1 MASSK
6 SRTLLLDA
14 DIFCYQASAATE
26 GVWYFDGKDNP
37 PCVDADLDAA
47 LAMVDARIEA
57 VANKLKASRLIVCL
71 TDSHNFRKDVW
82 PLYKA
87 NRSGSRKPTFL
98 NETKAHLAEKYET
111 YQRPG
116 LEADDCMGIL
126 STHKSLVPGE
136 KIIVSTDKDMGTIP
150 GLLFN
155 PDKDKEPRRISKQD
169 ADRKFMSQVLTGD
182 ATDGYPGCPGI
193 GPKKADAILNKGN
206 PSVASMWASVL
217 TAYASKG
224 LTERDALVQA
234 RMARILR
241 AEDWDFQKKAP
252 RLWCPPRLTKP
263 HTTG

>member
-1 MASSK
+1 MK

-14 DIFCYQASAATE
+14 DIFAYVASSATE
-26 GVWYFDGKDNP
+26 GVFYFDGRDNP

-57 VANKLKASRLIVCL
+57 VANKLKASRLIVCF

-82 PLYKA
+82 PHYKA
-87 NRSGSRKPTFL
+87 NRRSSRKPTFL

-126 STHKSLVPGE
+126 STHKSLIPGE

-155 PDKDKEPRRISKQD
+155 PDKDKEPRRITKLA
-169 ADRKFMSQVLTGD
+169 ADRYFMQQVITGD

-193 GPKKADAILNKGN
+193 GPKSKFVAAIHEAETVSEMWAHVVSAYETKKLKEADA
-206 PSVASMWASVL
+206 V
-217 TAYASKG
+217 
-224 LTERDALVQA
+224 VQA

-241 AEDWDFQKKAP
+241 AEDWDFGKKAP
-252 RLWCPPRLTKP
+252 RLWCPPV
-263 HTTG
+263 

>member
-1 MASSK
+1 MK
-6 SRTLLLDA
+6 PRTLLIDA
-14 DIFCYQASAATE
+14 DIFAYVASSATE
-26 GVWYFDGKDNP
+26 GVFYFDGRDNP
-37 PCVDADLDAA
+37 PCVDADLDSA

-82 PLYKA
+82 PEYKA
-87 NRSGSRKPTFL
+87 NRKGARKPTFL
-98 NETKAHLAEKYET
+98 AETKAHLAEKYET

-126 STHKSLVPGE
+126 STHKSLIPGD

-155 PDKDKEPRRISKQD
+155 PDKDKEPRRVSKQD
-169 ADRKFMSQVLTGD
+169 ADRCFMRQVLTGD

-193 GPKKADAILNKGN
+193 GPKKADAILNGCEPTMK
-206 PSVASMWASVL
+206 SMWAGVCR
-217 TAYASKG
+217 TYGAKG
-224 LTERDALVQA
+224 LSEAEAVVQA

-252 RLWCPPRLTKP
+252 RLWFPPKLV
-263 HTTG
+263 